1 MNGRRR
7 RVDRPTDLMTT
18 SPDEEAQ
25 TLREATLTGVRWLVM
40 MRGASEVS
48 NFVAAVVL
56 ARLLSPADFG
66 RAAVSLIFVM
76 LGVMLTFEGFASAL
90 VQKPEVSDQDR
101 RVAMLM
107 SLIGGSVLSLA
118 VYGLTGPVWR
128 PLFGP
133 GAAGLIQ
140 LISPAM
146 LIAALGGVS
155 RATVWRSLDFR
166 RVSMIDMV
174 STLGGSIA
182 AVAFAAAGLGAK
194 SIALG
199 GLVQTIATTALLVT
213 AAPPPLPR
221 WSRAS
226 QRGITAFGLPAAL
239 AALVDTLFRNI
250 DYAIL
255 EARLPAAQAGFYYR
269 AFNVGVVYQQKLSQ
283 VMVQI
288 AFPVYSR
295 AGAREQVRAIHER
308 AARVHAVV
316 IFPMLA
322 TMVALA
328 PLIVPMVFGPQWKP
342 AVVPTQ
348 ILCVAGGIQAILTG
362 YPQLMLAIGRP
373 RTLLFFNLAVLVIY
387 ATAITLAAD
396 SGLVVVS
403 IVAASVYVAV
413 LVGVYRILLQRY
425 IGISLWRI
433 IPELG
438 PAFAGSLA
446 LVVVTLPI
454 ADGLRSFCPAP
465 VTVIVAASAGLFGYA
480 VILRSFFRAA
490 WDDFYTLLVRIV
502 PPLGRVERLRR
513 RPVTAPAAR

>member
-1 MNGRRR
+1 MSEPS
-7 RVDRPTDLMTT
+7 D
-18 SPDEEAQ
+18 AQ

-48 NFVAAVVL
+48 NLAAAVVL

-101 RVAMLM
+101 SVAMLM
-107 SLIGGSVLSLA
+107 SVIGGSILSLA

-128 PLFGP
+128 PVFGP
-133 GAAGLIQ
+133 GTAELIQ

-166 RVSMIDMV
+166 RVSLIDMV
-174 STLGGSIA
+174 STLGGSVA
-182 AVAFAAAGLGAK
+182 AVALAAAGLGAK
-194 SIALG
+194 SIAIG
-199 GLVQTIATTALLVT
+199 GLVQTIATTALLV
-213 AAPPPLPR
+213 AVAPPPLPR
-221 WSRAS
+221 WSRSS
-226 QRGITAFGLPAAL
+226 QRGITSFGIPAAL

-269 AFNVGVVYQQKLSQ
+269 AFNIGVVYQQKLSQ

-322 TMVALA
+322 TMMALA
-328 PLIVPMVFGPQWKP
+328 PLIVPMVFGPQWRP
-342 AVVPTQ
+342 AIVPTQ
-348 ILCVAGGIQAILTG
+348 VLCVAGGIQAILTG
-362 YPQLMLAIGRP
+362 YPQLMLALGRP
-373 RTLLFFNLAVLVIY
+373 RTLLLFNMAVLVTY
-387 ATAITLAAD
+387 ATAITLAA
-396 SGLVVVS
+396 SHGLVVVS
-403 IVAASVYVAV
+403 IVASSVYVV
-413 LVGVYRILLQRY
+413 ILVGVYRILLQRHV
-425 IGISLWRI
+425 GISLWRI

-438 PAFAGSLA
+438 PAFIGSIA
-446 LVVVTLPI
+446 LVALALPI
-454 ADGLRSFCPAP
+454 AGGLGSFAPAP
-465 VTVIVAASAGLFGYA
+465 VTVLVAASAGLVAYA
-480 VILRSFFRAA
+480 VVLRSFFRAA
-490 WDDFYTLLVRIV
+490 WEDFYTLLVRIV
-502 PPLGRVERLRR
+502 PPLRRIPHLRR
-513 RPVTAPAAR
+513 HPVTAPAAP

>member
-1 MNGRRR
+1 MSEPS
-7 RVDRPTDLMTT
+7 D
-18 SPDEEAQ
+18 AQ

-56 ARLLSPADFG
+56 ARMLAPADFG

-90 VQKPEVSDQDR
+90 VQKPEVNDQDL

-107 SLIGGSVLSLA
+107 SVIGGSILSLA

-128 PLFGP
+128 PVFGP
-133 GAAGLIQ
+133 GAAELIQ

-155 RATVWRSLDFR
+155 RATIWRSLDFR
-166 RVSMIDMV
+166 RVSLIDMV
-174 STLGGSIA
+174 STLAGSIA
-182 AVAFAAAGLGAK
+182 AVALAAAGLGAK

-199 GLVQTIATTALLVT
+199 GLVQTIATTALLV
-213 AAPPPLPR
+213 AVAPPPFPR

-226 QRGITAFGLPAAL
+226 QRGITSFGIPAAL

-269 AFNVGVVYQQKLSQ
+269 AFNIGVVYQQKLSQ

-322 TMVALA
+322 TMMALA
-328 PLIVPMVFGPQWKP
+328 PLIVPMVFGPQWGP
-342 AVVPTQ
+342 AIVPTQ

-373 RTLLFFNLAVLVIY
+373 RTLLLFNMAVLVTY
-387 ATAITLAAD
+387 ATAITLATGH
-396 SGLVVVS
+396 GLVVVS
-403 IVAASVYVAV
+403 IVASSVYVV
-413 LVGVYRILLQRY
+413 ILVGVYRILLQRHV
-425 IGISLWRI
+425 GISLWRI

-438 PAFAGSLA
+438 PAFVGSIA
-446 LVVVTLPI
+446 LVALALPI
-454 ADGLRSFCPAP
+454 ADGLGSFAPAP
-465 VTVIVAASAGLFGYA
+465 VTVLVAASAGLVAYA
-480 VILRSFFRAA
+480 VVLRSFFRAA
-490 WDDFYTLLVRIV
+490 WEDFYTLLVRIV
-502 PPLGRVERLRR
+502 PPLRRIHHLRR
-513 RPVTAPAAR
+513 RPVPAPAAP